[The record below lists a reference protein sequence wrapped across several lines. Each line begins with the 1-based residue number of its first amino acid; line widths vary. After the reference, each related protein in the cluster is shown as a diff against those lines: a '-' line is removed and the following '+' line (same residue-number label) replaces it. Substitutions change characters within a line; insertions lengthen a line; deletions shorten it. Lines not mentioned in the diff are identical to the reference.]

1 MRGFPKGGA
10 PLCVVADE
18 GVTGEKPHRKGFSSR
33 AVFWSLFVRTK
44 SDPGFG
50 GGAPARFRKETY
62 FFPTRQAIHE
72 SQPIGQMRWHSTIK
86 KMNGKKVPCLP
97 PTLGLYIHIPFCKSK
112 CIYCDFY
119 SLAGAEGAMDRYVS
133 ALIRQLEELAPRCR
147 ANPVDTVYFGGG
159 TPSYLGV
166 KRLKKIVKAVFH
178 GYQVTKDPE
187 ITLEANPDSL
197 ADKRMV
203 SALRRAGI
211 NRISLGVQS
220 ADDGELRTIGRVH
233 TFAQA

>member
-1 MRGFPKGGA
+1 
-10 PLCVVADE
+10 
-18 GVTGEKPHRKGFSSR
+18 
-33 AVFWSLFVRTK
+33 
-44 SDPGFG
+44 
-50 GGAPARFRKETY
+50 
-62 FFPTRQAIHE
+62 
-72 SQPIGQMRWHSTIK
+72 
-86 KMNGKKVPCLP
+86 
-97 PTLGLYIHIPFCKSK
+97 
-112 CIYCDFY
+112 
-119 SLAGAEGAMDRYVS
+119 MDRYVS

-197 ADKRMV
+197 ADKRTV

-220 ADDGELRTIGRVH
+220 ADDGSCGPSAGSTPSPRRRRRWRPSAGGRSA
-233 TFAQA
+233 TCP

>member
-1 MRGFPKGGA
+1 
-10 PLCVVADE
+10 
-18 GVTGEKPHRKGFSSR
+18 
-33 AVFWSLFVRTK
+33 
-44 SDPGFG
+44 
-50 GGAPARFRKETY
+50 
-62 FFPTRQAIHE
+62 
-72 SQPIGQMRWHSTIK
+72 
-86 KMNGKKVPCLP
+86 
-97 PTLGLYIHIPFCKSK
+97 
-112 CIYCDFY
+112 
-119 SLAGAEGAMDRYVS
+119 MDRYVS

-197 ADKRMV
+197 ADKRTV

-233 TFAQA
+233 TFAQAEAAVEGRPPGEDRQPVPGPDLRPAGPEPGELAVHGGEDPGPGAGAPELLRPEGGGGHPLWQRQGELELPDDDLQADMYLWAAQRLTAAGTSTTRSPTSPSRAASPGTT